1 MSQDRLKYDTA
12 YTITFVNGNSSLS
25 SEVVDIVTLPS
36 STLYATAYNHLK
48 GKNTTV

>member
-12 YTITFVNGNSSLS
+12 YTITLVDSDSSLS
-25 SEVVDIVTLPS
+25 SEVVNIVALHS

-48 GKNTTV
+48 GKSTTV